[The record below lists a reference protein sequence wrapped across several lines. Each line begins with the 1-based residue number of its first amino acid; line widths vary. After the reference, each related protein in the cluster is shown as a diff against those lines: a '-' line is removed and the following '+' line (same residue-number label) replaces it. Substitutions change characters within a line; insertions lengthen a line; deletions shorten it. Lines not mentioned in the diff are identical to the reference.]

1 MINGFVIDMESKRMS
16 DGTGII
22 FSMSWLPVSFEASK
36 GWKSKGRGH
45 DPVYESSVDV
55 KCGTL
60 QTIMIR
66 DVLADPC
73 IGEDPDIIKKV
84 GRTSIDTM
92 AVNGNVVFRTFDEA
106 VRDLLAATAGS
117 TWLGHSIDRDIQF
130 MVQTDQRLGTKIFKK
145 DPMAYP
151 TSCCRYNQWSTI
163 AKVCTQQLL
172 THRCPRFF
180 EKYIRAGGTSARLAD
195 FVAYVNGSVQ
205 THTSA
210 QDVLDLLVVLRR
222 AFEEDRFQ
230 LEPHESY
237 MIHSPLK
244 TFSVSSRLMH

>member
-1 MINGFVIDMESKRMS
+1 MINGFIIDMESKRMS
-16 DGTGII
+16 DGTGVI
-22 FSMSWLPVSFEASK
+22 FSMSWLPVVFEANK
-36 GWKSKGRGH
+36 GWKSNGRGK
-45 DPVYESSVDV
+45 DPVYDTSVEV
-55 KCGTL
+55 KHGTL

-66 DVLADPC
+66 DALADPC
-73 IGEDPDIIKKV
+73 IGEDPDVIRKV
-84 GRTSIDTM
+84 GRTTVDTL
-92 AVNGNVVFRTFDEA
+92 AVNGNVTVMTFDEA
-106 VRDLLAATAGS
+106 VQELLVFTAGS

-145 DPMAYP
+145 DPSAYP
-151 TSCCRYNQWSTI
+151 TTCCRYRQWATI

-180 EKYIRAGGTSARLAD
+180 QKYVEAGGMSARLAD
-195 FVAYVNGSVQ
+195 LLAYVNGSTQ

>member
-1 MINGFVIDMESKRMS
+1 MFSGVIIDVESKRMS

-22 FSMSWLPVSFEASK
+22 FSLSWLPVSFKVTK
-36 GWKSKGRGH
+36 GWKSKGRGIN
-45 DPVYESSVDV
+45 PVYENMIEVRR
-55 KCGTL
+55 GTL
-60 QTIMIR
+60 HTVMIR

-84 GRTSIDTM
+84 GRTTVDTL
-92 AVNGNVVFRTFDEA
+92 AVQGNVTFRLFDEA
-106 VRDLLAATAGS
+106 IQDLLVFTAGS

-130 MVQTDQRLGTKIFKK
+130 MVQTDQRLGSRIFKK
-145 DPMAYP
+145 NPMAYP
-151 TSCCRYNQWSTI
+151 TTCCRYTQWSTI

-180 EKYIRAGGTSARLAD
+180 QKYVQAGGTSARLCELL
-195 FVAYVNGSVQ
+195 AYVNGSVQ

-210 QDVLDLLVVLRR
+210 QDVLDLFAVLHH

>member
-1 MINGFVIDMESKRMS
+1 MFSGVIIDMESKRMS

-22 FSMSWLPVSFEASK
+22 FSMSWLPVSFNVNK
-36 GWKSKGRGH
+36 GWKSNGRGK
-45 DPVYESSVDV
+45 DPVYDSSIEV

-60 QTIMIR
+60 QTVMIR
-66 DVLADPC
+66 DVLTDPC

-84 GRTSIDTM
+84 GRTTVDTL
-92 AVNGNVVFRTFDEA
+92 AAHGNVMFRTFDEA
-106 VRDLLAATAGS
+106 VQELLVFTAGS

-130 MVQTDQRLGTKIFKK
+130 MVETDQRLGTKIFKK
-145 DPMAYP
+145 DPSAYP
-151 TSCCRYNQWSTI
+151 STCCRYNQWPTI

-180 EKYIRAGGTSARLAD
+180 AKYLQAGGASARLAD
-195 FVAYVNGSVQ
+195 LLAYVNGSVQ

-210 QDVLDLLVVLRR
+210 QDVLDLFVVLRR
-222 AFEEDRFQ
+222 AFDEDRFQ

-237 MIHSPLK
+237 MIHTPLK
-244 TFSVSSRLMH
+244 TFSVSSRLTH